1 MSENVKEFTS
11 ANFNTEVLESET
23 PVLVDFWAEW
33 CGPCKMF
40 GPIFE
45 EAAEAFK
52 DVQFAKMDVD
62 TNGDTAQKH
71 EVRSIPTIIL
81 YMDGV
86 EVDRFTGVLSKED
99 FIHKIQEQLK

>member
-1 MSENVKEFTS
+1 MEVTDDNFKEVVIDRKGL
-11 ANFNTEVLESET
+11 AV
-23 PVLVDFWAEW
+23 VDFWAEW

>member
-1 MSENVKEFTS
+1 MMEVTDDNFKEVVIDRKGL
-11 ANFNTEVLESET
+11 AV
-23 PVLVDFWAEW
+23 VDFWAEW